1 MTTVLLKNIYRNGN
15 SVKTMFRNGQKIYQ
29 QLIKLIFAVDT
40 DEIIFENSGGT
51 YTINITA
58 NERWTM
64 TVPNWL
70 TASSLSGTGN
80 ASVILS
86 TNSVPDSKLE
96 GNIIINCAD
105 KTHII
110 SVKQNSLVEFVSCI
124 YKPVAVQNTSNY
136 MIDTLLN
143 ATTDMVMRINY
154 MGRGVEQGNTFIGYD
169 QTMPNCPGDNY
180 DYRFFSYGSG
190 NATLDINTMR
200 QTTSQYG
207 SYRDN
212 GVEYDVTV
220 NNNYLVNNETG
231 VVFNSGTTQTTIAAP
246 LATVH
251 IDVSTIKVKEVQ
263 IWQGGVM
270 V

>member
-169 QTMPNCPGDNY
+169 QTMPK
-180 DYRFFSYGSG
+180 
-190 NATLDINTMR
+190 
-200 QTTSQYG
+200 
-207 SYRDN
+207 DN

-263 IWQGGVM
+263 IWQGGVL
-270 V
+270 VFDGKAAVNEGQGCLYDFVTGTYFTNTGFQITYDE